1 MRAKQTYIRGGV
13 IAPLLL
19 ETGAARGWVVTAKPL
34 SLCLQKRKAV
44 PLYRRLIWSYT
55 LW

>member
-19 ETGAARGWVVTAKPL
+19 ETGAARGWW
-34 SLCLQKRKAV
+34 LQLNPCRFASRKEKR
-44 PLYRRLIWSYT
+44 YHYT
-55 LW
+55 GG